1 MVQRLRLGPGLG
13 SPLIV
18 SVAAVDVNGA
28 NYLNQVFNANTPT
41 LRVWHSGYVVAS
53 KPAAVGAV
61 PIPYPVPDDSGLR
74 FVTPGGTF
82 PLFMVMGRQAAGPPL
97 LTPFR
102 NIGIAGGHGGLMTPW
117 GQFVAWQQ
125 QSNNVATTS
134 YVNYCV
140 FRNYG

>member
-18 SVAAVDVNGA
+18 SVASVDVNGA
-28 NYLNQVFNANTPT
+28 NYLNQVFNANTKT
-41 LRVWHSGYVVAS
+41 LRVWQTGYVVAY
-53 KPAAVGAV
+53 KPASPGAV
-61 PIPYPVPDDSGLR
+61 PIPYPVAGPGG
-74 FVTPGGTF
+74 FATPGGTF

-97 LTPFR
+97 LTPYR
-102 NIGIAGGHGGLMTPW
+102 NIGIAGGLGGLMTPS

-125 QSNNVATTS
+125 MSNFVESTV
-134 YVNYCV
+134 YVNFCI

>member
-28 NYLNQVFNANTPT
+28 NYLNQVFNANTQP
-41 LRVWHSGYVVAS
+41 LRVWSTGYVVAY
-53 KPAAVGAV
+53 KPASPGAV
-61 PIPYPVPDDSGLR
+61 PIPYPVAGPSG
-74 FVTPGGTF
+74 FATPGGTF
-82 PLFMVMGRQAAGPPL
+82 PIFMTMGRVSTQSL
-97 LTPFR
+97 VITPYR
-102 NIGIAGGHGGLMTPW
+102 NIGIAGGHGGLMTPS

-125 QSNNVATTS
+125 ESNGTDSTT
-134 YVNYCV
+134 YVNYCI